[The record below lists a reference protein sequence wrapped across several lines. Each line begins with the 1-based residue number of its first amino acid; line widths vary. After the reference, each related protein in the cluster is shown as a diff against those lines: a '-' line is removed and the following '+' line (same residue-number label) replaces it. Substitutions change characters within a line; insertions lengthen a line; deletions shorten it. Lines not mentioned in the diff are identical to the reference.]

1 VPARDRNAFIRKTN
15 TLIKQAEELDKETIR
30 KTLHFSK
37 MVRRDVRNAIAT
49 AEAWDAAYLPR
60 LKDEL
65 TARIRRFRSE
75 LQGLTSEQ
83 MGKSWELGRRL
94 ADEPLE
100 AAKIMTALPVLS
112 DELLT
117 ITQGYAADLILDL
130 ERDMFN
136 KISVRLN
143 NAILGKETQW
153 QAMKKIDKEVF
164 KVKEKK
170 GVTWRTERIVRTEVN
185 RVYSMANQ
193 ARMNQ
198 AKEQVPD
205 LMKRWVTARD
215 ERVRGLGAPRKTPR
229 RSPISGEVIDHR
241 AAHEQVRKVDEP
253 FLVSG
258 EELLFPRDPIGSSE
272 NVVGCRCSSVPFL
285 GRFVE

>member
-1 VPARDRNAFIRKTN
+1 VPVRERNAFIKRTN
-15 TLIKQAEELDKETIR
+15 ALLKQAEKLNKETAR
-30 KTLHFSK
+30 KALHFTK
-37 MVRRDVRNAIAT
+37 MVRRDIRNAIAT
-49 AEAWDAAYLPR
+49 AEGWDAAYLPR
-60 LKDEL
+60 IKDEL
-65 TARIRRFRSE
+65 TARIRRYRTE
-75 LQGLTSEQ
+75 LQGLTNEQ
-83 MGKSWELGRRL
+83 MGKSWELGIKL

-100 AAKIMTALPVLS
+100 AAKIVTALPLLS
-112 DELLT
+112 DELLV
-117 ITQGYAADLILDL
+117 ITQGYAADMILDL

-205 LMKRWVTARD
+205 LMKRWVTTQS
-215 ERVRGLGAPRKTPR
+215 ERVRGPGEPRKTPR
-229 RSPISGEVIDHR
+229 RSPISGQIIDHR
-241 AAHEQVRKVDEP
+241 AAHDQVQKVDDP
-253 FLVSG
+253 FIVSG
-258 EELLFPRDPIGSSE
+258 EELMHPRDPAGSAE
-272 NVVGCRCSSVPFL
+272 NTVGCECASVPFL
-285 GRFVE
+285 GRFA